1 MSMKQA
7 KNTKRSLTNT
17 IKRTDLETHVYID
30 VSNIR
35 SACERSCGFKID
47 FVRLYNYLKN
57 KYPKLAEV
65 RYYEGISRGDSKK
78 GKYFDH
84 LRSTGYKICTL
95 VRKEYI
101 DQARHKEVVCKKC
114 GYKNIIQVLPRKIK
128 LKSNVDVYLTSDML
142 ECVTT
147 NRNKRL
153 HIVLLSCDGDYSEAI
168 CTLLRLDT
176 EATVTVLATPR
187 TRRNNCPS
195 NRLTWLNNKLS
206 DDKYR
211 LMSINSI
218 RDKIKDQTL

>member
-7 KNTKRSLTNT
+7 KNTKRSLANT

-65 RYYEGISRGDSKK
+65 RYYEGISRGDCKK
-78 GKYFDH
+78 DKYFDH

-114 GYKNIIQVLPRKIK
+114 GYKNIVQVLPRKIK

-142 ECVTT
+142 ECVAT

-168 CTLLRLDT
+168 CTLLRIGRR
-176 EATVTVLATPR
+176 AQVTVLATPK
-187 TRRNNCPS
+187 TRRNNYLS
-195 NRLTWLNNKLS
+195 TRLFDLS
-206 DDKYR
+206 HQLDHRSYLLD
-211 LMSINSI
+211 SIANI
-218 RDKIKDQTL
+218 EDKIKSRPL